1 MYYHNREIVN
11 YLILSNKI
19 NNKLLY
25 EIINIILRI
34 KNKLNLNKII

>member
-11 YLILSNKI
+11 YLILLNKI

>member
-11 YLILSNKI
+11 YLKWNKI

-34 KNKLNLNKII
+34 KNKLNLY